1 MVTTSNS
8 WIVGPRCFNGGAPMT
23 VDIGACGQLSTTL
36 RGKAGLHHSFM
47 ERLGKSKHL
56 VKNCLKETS
65 LRMRET

>member
-47 ERLGKSKHL
+47 GRLGK
-56 VKNCLKETS
+56 
-65 LRMRET
+65 